1 MPLAST
7 LFGVVCPLGFRAIMR
22 RDNWP
27 GLVLSLLAA
36 TMALIVARVAPAV
49 SPLLV
54 AIVLGILATNIR
66 PLPDRLSPG
75 LAVASKRLPRM
86 GIVLLGLQLVLAD
99 IAALGVRMVVAVA
112 LIVAF
117 GFAGTLMAGRA
128 LGVPPMQRLL
138 VAAGFSICG
147 AAAVA
152 AVDGVVEADE
162 EDVASAIALVVLF
175 GTAMIA
181 LGPALTGLLDLST
194 RRQGLV
200 IGGAVHEVA
209 QVVAAGGIIGHAAL
223 AAAVTVK
230 LARVAMLAPMI
241 MVIGA
246 RRRHRLAAAATTSNP
261 PLVPLF
267 VAGFLAAAGAHR
279 RSARRWR
286 DLGRAD
292 AADRSPCRGD
302 VRPRHRRQGLGAAQA
317 RRAAACSRRPV
328 DSLALRSRRGSG
340 RHHHL
345 TSGQD
350 LNRGRNPLSPRA
362 IGAVRHAAGAAP
374 PRRRAHR
381 RAGRGPG
388 RANGSAPSP
397 R

>member
-1 MPLAST
+1 MPLSPN

-36 TMALIVARVAPAV
+36 TMALLVARVAPAV

-75 LAVASKRLPRM
+75 LAVASKRLLRM

-147 AAAVA
+147 AVAVA
-152 AVDGVVEADE
+152 AVDAVVEADE

-246 RRRHRLAAAATTSNP
+246 HRRHRLAAAATTSNP

-267 VAGFLAAAGAHR
+267 VAGFLAAAVVRTAVPLDDGVI
-279 RSARRWR
+279 SAARMLQTVLLAAAMFA
-286 DLGRAD
+286 LGTGVKASVLRKL
-292 AADRSPCRGD
+292 GG
-302 VRPRHRRQGLGAAQA
+302 RPLALGALSTAWLF
-317 RRAAACSRRPV
+317 V
-328 DSLALRSRRGSG
+328 LAV
-340 RHHHL
+340 
-345 TSGQD
+345 
-350 LNRGRNPLSPRA
+350 
-362 IGAVRHAAGAAP
+362 GAVAITT
-374 PRRRAHR
+374 
-381 RAGRGPG
+381 
-388 RANGSAPSP
+388 
-397 R
+397 

>member
-1 MPLAST
+1 
-7 LFGVVCPLGFRAIMR
+7 MR

-36 TMALIVARVAPAV
+36 TMALLVARVAPAV

-75 LAVASKRLPRM
+75 LAVASKRLLRM

-267 VAGFLAAAGAHR
+267 VAGFLAAAVVRTAVPLDDGVI
-279 RSARRWR
+279 SAARMLQTVLLAAAMFA
-286 DLGRAD
+286 LGTGVKAPVLRKL
-292 AADRSPCRGD
+292 GG
-302 VRPRHRRQGLGAAQA
+302 RPLALGALSTAWLF
-317 RRAAACSRRPV
+317 V
-328 DSLALRSRRGSG
+328 LAV
-340 RHHHL
+340 
-345 TSGQD
+345 
-350 LNRGRNPLSPRA
+350 
-362 IGAVRHAAGAAP
+362 GAVAITT
-374 PRRRAHR
+374 
-381 RAGRGPG
+381 
-388 RANGSAPSP
+388 
-397 R
+397 

>member
-1 MPLAST
+1 MPLAPT

-36 TMALIVARVAPAV
+36 TMALLVARVAPAV

-66 PLPDRLSPG
+66 PLPERLSPG
-75 LAVASKRLPRM
+75 LAVASKRLLRM

-181 LGPALTGLLDLST
+181 LG
-194 RRQGLV
+194 RR
-200 IGGAVHEVA
+200 
-209 QVVAAGGIIGHAAL
+209 
-223 AAAVTVK
+223 
-230 LARVAMLAPMI
+230 
-241 MVIGA
+241 
-246 RRRHRLAAAATTSNP
+246 
-261 PLVPLF
+261 
-267 VAGFLAAAGAHR
+267 
-279 RSARRWR
+279 
-286 DLGRAD
+286 
-292 AADRSPCRGD
+292 
-302 VRPRHRRQGLGAAQA
+302 
-317 RRAAACSRRPV
+317 
-328 DSLALRSRRGSG
+328 
-340 RHHHL
+340 
-345 TSGQD
+345 
-350 LNRGRNPLSPRA
+350 
-362 IGAVRHAAGAAP
+362 
-374 PRRRAHR
+374 
-381 RAGRGPG
+381 
-388 RANGSAPSP
+388 
-397 R
+397 